1 MLTSRLAI
9 LINNHSHSNSMDIK
23 NKLNNELLKQAFA
36 EEQLQPGKLDECR
49 LIASTYARIENSIA
63 VLSDMKAN
71 TSYIYYGGTAER
83 LGIAKRNSSKT
94 IHSIW
99 EEEIF
104 SRIHPDDLLEKHLQE
119 FRFLHFLRSIPEDE
133 RPDYYITSRI
143 RMQDSSGGYVPI
155 THKMFY
161 IASYSND
168 SIWLA
173 MCLYNLAESTN
184 PGCAIINSADGQR
197 LELKQQTYNDLLSA
211 REKEILQLIEQ
222 GKLSKE
228 IASLLSISINTVNR
242 HRQNILE
249 KLHVTNSIQA
259 CLIAKGLGLI

>member
-1 MLTSRLAI
+1 
-9 LINNHSHSNSMDIK
+9 MDIK
-23 NKLNNELLKQAFA
+23 NKLNNELLKQTFA
-36 EEQLQPGKLDECR
+36 EEQLQPGKLD
-49 LIASTYARIENSIA
+49 
-63 VLSDMKAN
+63 
-71 TSYIYYGGTAER
+71 
-83 LGIAKRNSSKT
+83 
-94 IHSIW
+94 
-99 EEEIF
+99 
-104 SRIHPDDLLEKHLQE
+104 DLLQKHLQE
-119 FRFLHFLRSIPEDE
+119 LRFLHFLKSIPEDE

-143 RMQDSSGGYVPI
+143 RMQDNYGEYVPVS
-155 THKMFY
+155 HKMFY
-161 IASYSND
+161 IASHSNG

-173 MCLYNLAESTN
+173 ICLYNLAESTN

-197 LELKQQTYNDLLSA
+197 LELKQQTCNDLLSA

-228 IASLLSISINTVNR
+228 IASLLFISINTVNR

>member
-1 MLTSRLAI
+1 
-9 LINNHSHSNSMDIK
+9 MDIK

-119 FRFLHFLRSIPEDE
+119 LRFLHFLRSIPEDE
-133 RPDYYITSRI
+133 RPDYYVTSRI

-184 PGCAIINSADGQR
+184 PSCAIINSADGQR
-197 LELKQQTYNDLLSA
+197 LELKQQTCNDLLSA

-259 CLIAKGLGLI
+259 CLIAKKLGLI

>member
-119 FRFLHFLRSIPEDE
+119 LRFLHFLRSIPEDE

-143 RMQDSSGGYVPI
+143 RMQDSSDGYVPI

>member
-1 MLTSRLAI
+1 
-9 LINNHSHSNSMDIK
+9 MDIK
-23 NKLNNELLKQAFA
+23 SKLNNELLKQSFA
-36 EEQLQPGKLDECR
+36 EEQLQPAKLDECK

-71 TSYIYYGGTAER
+71 ISYIYYGGMAER
-83 LGIAKRNSSKT
+83 LGIAQRNSSKT

-119 FRFLHFLRSIPEDE
+119 LRFLHFLRNIPEEE

-143 RMQDSSGGYVPI
+143 RMKDNAGEYVSVS
-155 THKMFY
+155 HKMFY
-161 IASYSND
+161 IASHSNG

-173 MCLYNLAESTN
+173 ICLYNLAESTN
-184 PGCAIINSADGQR
+184 PSYAIINSANGQR
-197 LELKQQTYNDLLSA
+197 LEPAQQTCNNILST
-211 REKEILQLIEQ
+211 REIDVLQLIEQ

-249 KLHVTNSIQA
+249 KLQVTNSIQA
-259 CLIAKGLGLI
+259 CQIAKGLGVI